1 MDNPKQLNYTQQL
14 EHRLAMVL
22 DDIGALVDYLDENNL
37 MEVLNNPTKN
47 GYDAWTYVIN
57 IEHACDLRNNEC
69 LSWILYN
76 TTK

>member
-22 DDIGALVDYLDENNL
+22 DDIGALVDYINENNL
-37 MEVLNNPTKN
+37 MDALNKPTKN
-47 GYDAWTYVIN
+47 GNDGLTYIIN
-57 IEHACDLRNNEC
+57 IEHACDIKSDEC
-69 LSWILYN
+69 LSWILYS